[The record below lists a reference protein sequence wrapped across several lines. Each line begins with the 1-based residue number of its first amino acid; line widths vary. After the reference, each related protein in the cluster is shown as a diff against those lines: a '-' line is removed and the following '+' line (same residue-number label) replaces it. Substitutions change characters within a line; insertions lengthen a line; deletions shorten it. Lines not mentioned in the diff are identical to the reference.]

1 MPAAIVVGAQWGD
14 EGKGKIVDLLA
25 EQAELVVRYQGG
37 NNAGHTLVVGGK
49 KTVLHLIPS
58 GVLRPGVVAVLG
70 NGMVI
75 DPSVLFAEIAQMQA
89 VGNLTRDED
98 LWVSGTAHVIMP
110 YHRPLDGARE
120 DRAGA
125 NKIGTT
131 RRGIGPAYEDK
142 VARRGVRVLDLLDAA
157 RLEIAVS
164 RSLEAIAPI
173 LAHLGAPAPD
183 KEQII
188 KEALLFGE
196 KVKPYVRDVSIGL
209 YQALKAG
216 KHILF
221 EGAQGTLLDL
231 DHGTY
236 PFVTSSNTIAG
247 GACTGAGLGPT
258 AFSSVIGVSKAYTT
272 RVGEGPFPTEDLGPL
287 GEQLRALGGEY
298 GATTGRP
305 RRCGWLDIPALRKAV
320 RVNGFTSLAITK
332 LDVLSR
338 LGTIKMAV
346 AYQRKGERFSEPPE
360 DFDEHF
366 SPVYEEFAGWD
377 GALSHAKH
385 LSDLPPQAR
394 AYLERLSALVEVP
407 LSVVSVGPGR
417 EETISLRPL
426 W

>member
-25 EQAELVVRYQGG
+25 EQAEIVVRYQGG

-58 GVLRPGVVAVLG
+58 GVLRPGVVGVLG

-75 DPSVLFAEIAQMQA
+75 DPTILFAEIAQMQA
-89 VGNLTRDED
+89 VGNLTRTSD

-120 DRAGA
+120 DRAGV

-131 RRGIGPAYEDK
+131 RRGIGPTYEDK
-142 VARRGVRVLDLLDAA
+142 VARRGVRVLDLLDSKH
-157 RLEIAVS
+157 LETAVN
-164 RSLEAIAPI
+164 RSLEAITPT
-173 LAHLGAPAPD
+173 LEYLGAPPPN

-188 KEALLFGE
+188 KEALAFGE
-196 KVKPYVRDVSIGL
+196 KIKPYVRDVSFGL
-209 YQALKAG
+209 YQALKSG

-287 GEQLRALGGEY
+287 GEQLRTRGGEF

-320 RVNGFTSLAITK
+320 RVNGFTSLAVTK
-332 LDVLSR
+332 LDVLSQM
-338 LGTIKMAV
+338 GTIKMAV
-346 AYQRKGERFSEPPE
+346 AYQRKGERFAEPPE
-360 DFDEHF
+360 DFDDQF
-366 SPVYEEFAGWD
+366 SPVYEEFSGWD
-377 GALSHAKH
+377 GALSHAKKIE
-385 LSDLPPQAR
+385 DLPSQAR
-394 AYLERLSALVEVP
+394 AYLDRLSSLVEVP